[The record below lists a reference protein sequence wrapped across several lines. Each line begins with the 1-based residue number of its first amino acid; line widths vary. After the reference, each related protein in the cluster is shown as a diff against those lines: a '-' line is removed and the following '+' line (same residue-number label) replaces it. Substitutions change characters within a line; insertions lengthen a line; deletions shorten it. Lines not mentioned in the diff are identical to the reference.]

1 MSDIKRTVLWSAD
14 TVQPNN
20 TSITLND
27 SIDNYDEIIYYGSGT
42 RTYSPCVMTDY
53 PVISGQLNLGG
64 PFFFGNWGATDTF
77 VLCNGTQVFLSGTS
91 GFVASS
97 YYWGKNAGSTAY
109 AASLVTNRTNDVR
122 PYMIVGVKYPN
133 NYDRTLIWS
142 SEHTAQLYNTNITLN
157 ETVNHFD
164 EIMVLGSG
172 FENGGVGCR
181 HASKNVYNTQDKIM
195 GCDAWAYTP
204 WKLAEKHNL
213 VIGQEMRLS
222 GNSGYIGSGYFMG
235 MGNQTNAYAA
245 GKWNTDYQFSA
256 TAPYAIYGLKRRPT
270 YMFINVPTEGGSV
283 SSNINPGYSGD
294 IATIT
299 VTPAGDEWKCSAIN
313 ITGATLTGN
322 DFMYETS
329 NVSAQAE
336 FEHSRDLTLVN
347 GDHGVLS
354 ADKMT
359 GFSGDV
365 VTVDATTDEGWYL
378 SAIALTG
385 AEATGFKFM
394 FTGSDVTALGEY
406 TDEGYPITYE
416 STEGGSLD
424 GDPVFIPGSTG
435 ITLNSVYDTYYR
447 LSGYDVTGGTITDG
461 VLVADG
467 PCTAKAVYK
476 VNYFTATGNFEKG
489 SDVTCNAA
497 AAANNAW
504 TYLNVAEKYALLQN
518 HTGDIP
524 NSWYETSNRW
534 NPSNASSYS
543 ITLVGKMTLSG
554 SCQVATT
561 AKTTATC
568 LIGNTQSNA
577 QSYSVAYATN
587 HNPTNATWN
596 YSKTITT
603 TTQDV
608 FYGVSAKLGAY
619 RFNNKAGS
627 RYATA
632 KYIAT
637 GTNGTWTAT
646 GIAP

>member
-14 TVQPNN
+14 TVQPSN

-42 RTYSPCVMTDY
+42 RTYCPCVMTEY
-53 PVISGQLNLGG
+53 PVISGVLNLGG
-64 PFFFGNWGATDTF
+64 PLFIGKWGSTDGF

-97 YYWGKNAGSTAY
+97 YYWGKNAANTDY
-109 AASLVTNRTNDVR
+109 AASLVTNRTDDVR

-142 SEHTAQLYNTNITLN
+142 SEHTAQLYNTNITLD

-181 HASKNVYNTQDKIM
+181 HASKNIYNVQDKVM

-235 MGNQTNAYAA
+235 MGNQTNAWAA

-270 YMFINVPTEGGSV
+270 YKFKAIPSLGGTV

-294 IATIT
+294 IATLTSIPKSD
-299 VTPAGDEWKCSAIN
+299 VWKMSALN
-313 ITGATLTGN
+313 ITGAELTGN
-322 DFMYETS
+322 DFMFGNS

-347 GDHGVLS
+347 SEHGTLS

-378 SAIALTG
+378 SAIAVTG

-406 TDEGYPITYE
+406 TDVGFPVTY
-416 STEGGSLD
+416 LADD
-424 GDPVFIPGSTG
+424 GVHCTGDVSIYIPGSEG
-435 ITLNSVYDTYYR
+435 IPLTTSYDTYYR
-447 LSGYDVTGGTITDG
+447 ISGYDVDNGTVENGILYPT
-461 VLVADG
+461 G
-467 PCTAKAVYK
+467 PCTVRAVAK
-476 VNYFTATGNFEKG
+476 VNYFTATGSWEKG
-489 SDVTCNAA
+489 SNEGIINHASDAGITKNLTPRYAIRNAS
-497 AAANNAW
+497 
-504 TYLNVAEKYALLQN
+504 
-518 HTGDIP
+518 TGDIP
-524 NSWYETSNRW
+524 ASWYSNSNRW
-534 NPSNASSYS
+534 NPSSASAYTISLKPAMRFCHNGNSNASW
-543 ITLVGKMTLSG
+543 
-554 SCQVATT
+554 ATT
-561 AKTTATC
+561 ACTVLNGTNNQSQTYA
-568 LIGNTQSNA
+568 GHFTQS
-577 QSYSVAYATN
+577 TN
-587 HNPTNATWN
+587 VYYN
-596 YSKTITT
+596 YSKSFTSNS
-603 TTQDV
+603 Q
-608 FYGVSAKLGAY
+608 GQCSLSAKLTAWGGKYTHA
-619 RFNNKAGS
+619 NN
-627 RYATA
+627 Y
-632 KYIAT
+632 YVAT
-637 GTNGTWTAT
+637 GTTGTWTAT

>member
-1 MSDIKRTVLWSAD
+1 MSDVKRTVLWSAD

-27 SIDNYDEIIYYGSGT
+27 SIDNYDELIYFGSGT
-42 RTYSPCVMTDY
+42 RTYTPCVMTEY

-109 AASLVTNRTNDVR
+109 AAALVNNRTNDVR
-122 PYMIVGVKYPN
+122 PYMIVGVKYPD

-142 SEHTAQLYNTNITLN
+142 SEHTAQLYNTNITLD

-181 HASKNVYNTQDKIM
+181 HTSKNIYNVQNKIF

-204 WKLAEKHNL
+204 WKLQEKHNL

-222 GNSGYIGSGYFMG
+222 GNSGYIGSGYYLG
-235 MGNQTNAYAA
+235 MGNQTTAWAA
-245 GKWNTDYQFSA
+245 GKWNTDYQFSG

-270 YMFINVPTEGGSV
+270 YNFYGLPLEGGLV
-283 SSNINPGYSGD
+283 SSNLDVGYSGD
-294 IATIT
+294 TATLTAIPESE
-299 VTPAGDEWKCSAIN
+299 VWKCSAID

-322 DFMYETS
+322 DFMFGNS
-329 NVSAQAE
+329 NVTASAG
-336 FEHSRDLTLVN
+336 FEHSRDLTLEN

-378 SAIALTG
+378 SAIDVTG
-385 AEATGFKFM
+385 AEATGFTFM
-394 FTGSDVTALGEY
+394 FTGSDVTALGKY
-406 TDEGYPITYE
+406 TDAGFPVTYE
-416 STEGGSLD
+416 ASEGGTFT
-424 GDPVFIPGSTG
+424 GDTDIFVPGSEG
-435 ITLNSVYDTYYR
+435 IQLTTAYDTYYR
-447 LSGYDVTGGTITDG
+447 FSGYDVTGGSIVDG
-461 VLVADG
+461 KLVPTG

-476 VNYFTATGNFEKG
+476 VNYFTATGGWEKG
-489 SDVTCNAA
+489 SNITGTTGS
-497 AAANNAW
+497 NNAN
-504 TYLNVAEKYALLQN
+504 TTTNIPAKYAIYGS

-524 NSWYETSNRW
+524 TTWYNTSNRW
-534 NPSNASSYS
+534 KPNDVSAYS
-543 ITLVGKMTLSG
+543 ITLNPKMNITTKYPSNPYQNNTLYTQITAVSLVGS
-554 SCQVATT
+554 
-561 AKTTATC
+561 
-568 LIGNTQSNA
+568 TQSNS
-577 QSYSVAYATN
+577 QSWTAYIKDNKNTVVN
-587 HNPTNATWN
+587 HYYN
-596 YSKTITT
+596 KTFTV
-603 TTQDV
+603 TTQNV
-608 FYGVSAKLGAY
+608 NYGISGKILIHNITAY
-619 RFNNKAGS
+619 KVT
-627 RYATA
+627 ATYVA
-632 KYIAT
+632 NDT
-637 GTNGTWTAT
+637 TGTWTAT

>member
-1 MSDIKRTVLWSAD
+1 MSDVKRTVLWSAD

-42 RTYSPCVMTDY
+42 RTYSPCVMTEY
-53 PVISGQLNLGG
+53 PVITGQLNLGG

-91 GFVASS
+91 GLVAGS
-97 YYWGKNAGSTAY
+97 YYWGKNASNTAY
-109 AASLVTNRTNDVR
+109 AASLVNNRTNDVR

-172 FENGGVGCR
+172 FENGGPGCR
-181 HASKNVYNTQDKIM
+181 HASKNIYNTQDKVM

-204 WKLAEKHNL
+204 WKIAEKHNL

-222 GNSGYIGSGYFMG
+222 DNSGYIGSGYFLG
-235 MGNQTNAYAA
+235 MGNQTTAWAA
-245 GKWNTDYQFSA
+245 GKWNADYQFSG

-270 YMFINVPTEGGSV
+270 YKFKSIPSLGGSV
-283 SSNINPGYSGD
+283 SSNINSGYSGD

-299 VTPAGDEWKCSAIN
+299 AIPESDVWKMSALN
-313 ITGATLTGN
+313 ITGAELTGN
-322 DFMYETS
+322 DFMFANS

-336 FEHSRDLTLVN
+336 FEHSRNLTLEN

-406 TDEGYPITYE
+406 TDVGFPVTYE
-416 STEGGSLD
+416 TTEGGSCT
-424 GDPVFIPGSTG
+424 GDTQIFIPGSEG
-435 ITLNSVYDTYYR
+435 IALQTAYDTYYR
-447 LSGYDVTGGTITDG
+447 FSGYDITGGSIVDG
-461 VLVADG
+461 KLVPTG

-476 VNYFTATGNFEKG
+476 VNAFTASGGWEKG
-489 SDVTCNAA
+489 S
-497 AAANNAW
+497 
-504 TYLNVAEKYALLQN
+504 NVEVPKNGITTTNGTMTSAVPTKYATVTYSTDN
-518 HTGDIP
+518 VPTT
-524 NSWYETSNRW
+524 WYSTNNRW
-534 NPSNASSYS
+534 NVNSTVSAYS
-543 ITLVGKMTLSG
+543 ITLHPIMHFTSYG
-554 SCQVATT
+554 SRTSAYASQVT
-561 AKTTATC
+561 AQS
-568 LIGNTQSNA
+568 LIGSTVTQS
-577 QSYSVAYATN
+577 QSYSQ
-587 HNPTNATWN
+587 PTGSHMDWRYDKTFTANTTGVN
-596 YSKTITT
+596 YGI
-603 TTQDV
+603 
-608 FYGVSAKLGAY
+608 SAKMLGTVKP
-619 RFNNKAGS
+619 RGNKVTVYVAND
-627 RYATA
+627 T
-632 KYIAT
+632 T
-637 GTNGTWTAT
+637 GTWTAT